1 MPVVRYRALK
11 TGWVRGALGCV
22 MALPILTMF
31 VGGAVLLTLDS
42 LAGMLGAVMCWAVG
56 VLLVV
61 MLVIG
66 TRVQFIVDDDGLTL
80 VHYLRTHRIPWEQI
94 AVIEQSNTY
103 WTTGAVVVV
112 LKHPPGRR
120 ITALATTDRLALYRG
135 ENPFRFID
143 SLAQLRWPAQAAIA
157 AHRRW
162 LAASSR

>member
-1 MPVVRYRALK
+1 
-11 TGWVRGALGCV
+11 
-22 MALPILTMF
+22 
-31 VGGAVLLTLDS
+31 
-42 LAGMLGAVMCWAVG
+42 MCWAVG

-66 TRVQFIVDDDGLTL
+66 TRVQFIVDRLDGLTL

-103 WTTGAVVVV
+103 WTTVAVVVV

-143 SLAQLRWPAQAAIA
+143 SLAQLRWPAQAAHPPRTGA
-157 AHRRW
+157 GSPPA
-162 LAASSR
+162 LSR

>member
-1 MPVVRYRALK
+1 MAEIRYRALK

-22 MALPILTMF
+22 MALPILTML

-66 TRVQFIVDDDGLTL
+66 TRLQFTVDDDGLTL
-80 VHYLRTHRIPWEQI
+80 VHYVRTHRIPWEQV
-94 AVIEQSNTY
+94 AVIEQSSAY
-103 WTTGAVVVV
+103 WSSGAVVVV
-112 LKHPPGRR
+112 LRDPPGRR
-120 ITALATTDRLALYRG
+120 IIARATGGRVALYRG
-135 ENPFRFID
+135 ESPFALGSPRD
-143 SLAQLRWPAQAAIA
+143 HLHPPAQAAIA